1 MKKIRKGDVV
11 IIHTAWTP
19 NIGFPLYGCLGEVE
33 SFVWNDEWRV
43 RVAQY
48 KKDVCFSGVCH
59 LYGKDL
65 EVIDHIDETPEPRV
79 GDVAVYKYLHQCTEL
94 QGALVIVEELGE
106 ANGYDKK
113 VPLVRINWGPRSDLL
128 HVNKFNELF
137 EVIDHIGETTEPR
150 VGDVVV
156 ITKDPS
162 EFHANIG
169 LVIAP
174 PVPGGDYWD
183 IQMEVLTAIR

>member
-65 EVIDHIDETPEPRV
+65 EVIDHIDETPEP
-79 GDVAVYKYLHQCTEL
+79 K
-94 QGALVIVEELGE
+94 
-106 ANGYDKK
+106 
-113 VPLVRINWGPRSDLL
+113 P
-128 HVNKFNELF
+128 
-137 EVIDHIGETTEPR
+137 EVIQLSGQGPCVTANHPILCRDGSFKKAENITSDEIAT
-150 VGDVVV
+150 VGIESWHSMVHLGDGMTGTVTLDGTKVVV
-156 ITKDPS
+156 TCTNCK
-162 EFHANIG
+162 H
-169 LVIAP
+169 VIKT
-174 PVPGGDYWD
+174 VDLKEG
-183 IQMEVLTAIR
+183 V